1 MLEFWYSDQ
10 CNRQIKLMVCIT
22 TCVMIYLCSTVQQ
35 LSPLFTGIS
44 IAIGMGL
51 HGLRVLSLKI
61 AADNPYKKGFAI
73 LIFAMPLIALII
85 LISALPT
92 QHKIILAIQV
102 IGFASIGLFILSTFP
117 NRRFD
122 KNEES

>member
-1 MLEFWYSDQ
+1 MLEFWYSDK
-10 CNRQIKLMVCIT
+10 CTRQIKLIVCIV

-44 IAIGMGL
+44 ITIGMGL
-51 HGLRVLSLKI
+51 HGLRALNLKI
-61 AADNPYKKGFAI
+61 AADHPYKKGFAI
-73 LIFAMPLIALII
+73 LIFAMPLITLII

-92 QHKIILAIQV
+92 QHKIVLVMQA
-102 IGFASIGLFILSTFP
+102 IGFAAIGLFILSTFP

-122 KNEES
+122 KNEER